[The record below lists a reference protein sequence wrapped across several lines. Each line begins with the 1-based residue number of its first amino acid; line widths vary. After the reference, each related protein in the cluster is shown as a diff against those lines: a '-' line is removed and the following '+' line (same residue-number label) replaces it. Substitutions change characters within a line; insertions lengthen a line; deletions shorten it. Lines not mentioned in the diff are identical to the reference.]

1 MPRGI
6 IPLGRRTQGQECC
19 AGRAGDLGEEGGAE
33 EALTWVEDLHG
44 GVGVWML
51 FMDHLSADLLRKNL
65 PGDRHGIEVINIGRN
80 NNRETN
86 RTVFTQSPECVSPS
100 RGVFAK

>member
-1 MPRGI
+1 M
-6 IPLGRRTQGQECC
+6 Q
-19 AGRAGDLGEEGGAE
+19 AGRVGDLGEEGGAE

-65 PGDRHGIEVINIGRN
+65 RGDRHGIEVINIGRN

-86 RTVFTQSPECVSPS
+86 CTVFTRSLECVSPS

>member
-1 MPRGI
+1 M
-6 IPLGRRTQGQECC
+6 
-19 AGRAGDLGEEGGAE
+19 GDLGEEGGAE
-33 EALTWVEDLHG
+33 EALTWVEDLHS

-65 PGDRHGIEVINIGRN
+65 PGDRHGIEVINIGSN
-80 NNRETN
+80 NNRATN
-86 RTVFTQSPECVSPS
+86 RTVFTKSLECVSPS

>member
-1 MPRGI
+1 MSFICLTVRSD
-6 IPLGRRTQGQECC
+6 RRHGTPGNDHPPMAHGGAGMLCGQ
-19 AGRAGDLGEEGGAE
+19 AGRVRDLGQEGGAE

-65 PGDRHGIEVINIGRN
+65 PGDRHRI
-80 NNRETN
+80 
-86 RTVFTQSPECVSPS
+86 
-100 RGVFAK
+100 

>member
-1 MPRGI
+1 MFY
-6 IPLGRRTQGQECC
+6 TVD
-19 AGRAGDLGEEGGAE
+19 DLGEKCGTE

-65 PGDRHGIEVINIGRN
+65 PRDRHRIKVINIDRN

-86 RTVFTQSPECVSPS
+86 RTVFTQSCECVSPS
-100 RGVFAK
+100 CSVFAK

>member
-1 MPRGI
+1 MQCG
-6 IPLGRRTQGQECC
+6 
-19 AGRAGDLGEEGGAE
+19 AGRVGDLGEEGGAE

-86 RTVFTQSPECVSPS
+86 RAVVYTEPRVC
-100 RGVFAK
+100 FAVTWRIC